1 MLCELA
7 HRLVISSDFHAVA
20 DRSADHRVEGHVH
33 DPVQGDRRGGEL
45 FADGARQPARKA
57 RGGGGEGEV
66 VVVGQ
71 GQRRLGVVEAS
82 KLRRTETTKTA
93 NGSQRP

>member
-45 FADGARQPARKA
+45 FADGARQH
-57 RGGGGEGEV
+57 
-66 VVVGQ
+66 
-71 GQRRLGVVEAS
+71 
-82 KLRRTETTKTA
+82 
-93 NGSQRP
+93 